1 MNVLIVF
8 AHPERHSF
16 NGTMLDAAT
25 RTLATAGHT
34 VVVSDLYRMGFASTL
49 DRHDFL
55 DVADPDRFNA
65 QKEQSEAFRTGRFA
79 PELKAEMDKIDA
91 CDLMIWQ
98 FPIYWFSVP
107 AILKGWI
114 DRVFAFRYAYG
125 GGRWYEKGVFAGK
138 KALISMTTGAPRS
151 SFVDGSRNGE
161 MDMMLWPLL
170 WGTLRFTGFEVLPP
184 FVSYGAAVPGPDGN
198 SRRATILADY
208 DMLLRRIETVPPL
221 TFDTTTDFATDGSL
235 IPGATARHP
244 GPPRLS

>member
-1 MNVLIVF
+1 MLHSDLATGEVRRGAILAMARKSWKENPTQGKVAFRRSGTGRVFAVGAAMNVLIVF

-138 KALISMTTGAPRS
+138 KALI
-151 SFVDGSRNGE
+151 
-161 MDMMLWPLL
+161 
-170 WGTLRFTGFEVLPP
+170 LR
-184 FVSYGAAVPGPDGN
+184 D
-198 SRRATILADY
+198 RAY
-208 DMLLRRIETVPPL
+208 
-221 TFDTTTDFATDGSL
+221 
-235 IPGATARHP
+235 
-244 GPPRLS
+244 